1 MPRGLAAAILT
12 SLVAACASIGPGTVP
27 HDRIDYASSIGNSW
41 KEQTLLNIVKL
52 RYADMP
58 IFLEVAQVIAGYQ
71 LQSALSGSFTLGN
84 FTASLID
91 RLTAT
96 GGATAASTYTDRPT
110 VVYSPLTGVDFLKRL
125 MTPVPPSSVLF
136 MLQSGYSA
144 ERIMPIMLD
153 SINGLNS
160 ESNRLRRP
168 ADPKFARLVELMRE
182 GQLAGA
188 IQIRIE
194 RPKDGGESSVLIFGP
209 SKDPQLAARGRELKS
224 LLGINPDLRELTVK
238 YGGYSGRD
246 DEIDM
251 MTRSMLQIMLEF
263 AAVVQVPEA
272 DVVQGKATPGLVETQ
287 APVPLNGPPLR
298 VLVTETPPRDAYVA
312 VQYDGRW
319 FWIANTDIQSK
330 NTFVIIMLL
339 FSIADTGAKGAG
351 ACRYDPCQPV
361 AALVRRERMRTQP
374 ASFDDNP
381 LAIDAAVK
389 KPPGLA
395 RRIGTGFYTR
405 RAKHCRRP
413 SSFLS
418 ASTSSCLRRT
428 SCSPIMLSP

>member
-1 MPRGLAAAILT
+1 MPRTLASAVLAFLAAAC
-12 SLVAACASIGPGTVP
+12 SSIGPATVP
-27 HDRIDYASSIGNSW
+27 HDRIDYGSSIGNSW

-71 LQSALSGSFTLGN
+71 LQSAVTGSFTLGN

-91 RLTAT
+91 RLTAAGT
-96 GGATAASTYTDRPT
+96 ATAGSTYTDRPT
-110 VVYSPLTGVDFLKRL
+110 VVYQPLTGVDFLKRL

-153 SINGLNS
+153 SINGLNN
-160 ESNRLRRP
+160 ESNRLRRL
-168 ADPKFARLVELMRE
+168 ADPNFTRLVELIRE

-209 SKDPQLAARGRELKS
+209 SKDPQLADKGGEIKS
-224 LLGINPDLRELTVK
+224 ILGIKPDLRELKVN

-272 DVVQGKATPGLVETQ
+272 DVLEGKATPGLIDTPG
-287 APVPLNGPPLR
+287 AGALNGPPLR
-298 VLVTETPPRDAYVA
+298 VLVTDAPPRDAHVA

-319 FWIANTDIQSK
+319 FWISDTDIQSK
-330 NTFVIIMLL
+330 YTFGIIMLL
-339 FSIADTGAKGAG
+339 FSIADTGARGA
-351 ACRYDPCQPV
+351 APV
-361 AALVRRERMRTQP
+361 VTIP
-374 ASFDDNP
+374 ANQ
-381 LAIDAAVK
+381 
-389 KPPGLA
+389 
-395 RRIGTGFYTR
+395 
-405 RAKHCRRP
+405 
-413 SSFLS
+413 
-418 ASTSSCLRRT
+418 
-428 SCSPIMLSP
+428 